1 MEGKK
6 KYSKRKCLTCSEV
19 MDIIKT
25 DTQRYHYCEPCDK
38 KDFFIK
44 VCCNND
50 CRVCMGTVEL

>member
-1 MEGKK
+1 
-6 KYSKRKCLTCSEV
+6 

-25 DTQRYHYCEPCDK
+25 DTQRYHYCETCDK

-44 VCCNND
+44 VCCDKD